1 MNNIHKLAKEKILI
15 MDGAMGTEIQKLAL
29 KESDFRGPLL
39 VNSEY
44 DQKGNNDI
52 LSLTQPALIK
62 EIHLSYCKAGADI
75 IETNTFSSNSIS
87 QADYGNEN
95 LVLEMNIKSAQIA
108 REVANDFS
116 INHSRNIFV
125 AGAIGPLVASYRP
138 ELCPPAAEAEALYAD
153 IVAALAP
160 HVDVFI
166 LETMCSADQAEGLLR
181 ATGKTDT
188 PSWLAVSV
196 DDFNGKTLR
205 SGEPLEALKPVL
217 DRHKP
222 DAVLINCA
230 RPEAVNEGLE
240 ILKDFGLPFG
250 AYANGFTKITD
261 GFLTEAPTVDALQE
275 RQDLDPKAYATH
287 AMGWVAQG
295 ASIIGGCCEVGPA
308 HIAEIAKQLSQNGYR
323 II

>member
-1 MNNIHKLAKEKILI
+1 MKDITLLDGSIGQELVKRAGKKPTAMWSTAVLI
-15 MDGAMGTEIQKLAL
+15 DQ
-29 KESDFRGPLL
+29 PNL
-39 VNSEY
+39 VREVH
-44 DQKGNNDI
+44 NDYF
-52 LSLTQPALIK
+52 S
-62 EIHLSYCKAGADI
+62 AGASVATTNTYPVLKDRLEREGLADQ
-75 IETNTFSSNSIS
+75 IET
-87 QADYGNEN
+87 
-95 LVLEMNIKSAQIA
+95 LWA
-108 REVANDFS
+108 RAVQTACAARKAHGS
-116 INHSRNIFV
+116 GRV

-138 ELCPPAAEAEALYAD
+138 DLCPPPAEAETLYAD

-160 HVDVFI
+160 KVDVFL

-181 ATGKTDT
+181 ATGKTDR

-205 SGEPLEALKPVL
+205 SGEPLAALKPVL

-250 AYANGFTKITD
+250 AYANGFTKITNA
-261 GFLTEAPTVDALQE
+261 FLTEAPTVDALQE
-275 RQDLDPKAYATH
+275 RQDLDPTTYAAF

>member
-1 MNNIHKLAKEKILI
+1 MKDITLLDGSIGQELVKRAGKKPTAMWSTAVLI
-15 MDGAMGTEIQKLAL
+15 DQ
-29 KESDFRGPLL
+29 PNL
-39 VNSEY
+39 VREVH
-44 DQKGNNDI
+44 NDYF
-52 LSLTQPALIK
+52 S
-62 EIHLSYCKAGADI
+62 AGASVATTNTYPVLKDRLEREGLADQ
-75 IETNTFSSNSIS
+75 IET
-87 QADYGNEN
+87 
-95 LVLEMNIKSAQIA
+95 LWA
-108 REVANDFS
+108 RAVETACAA
-116 INHSRNIFV
+116 RNAHGVGRV

-160 HVDVFI
+160 NVDVFI